1 MSAAVALPGTAPPG
15 AAGARMARLVVI
27 AALLFNLA
35 LAIANANGFPIRE
48 IHVVAAELVIVGAA
62 FLLVWN
68 RGEVFYVIAAALGGW
83 LVFAMVM
90 RMQFDPK
97 VLRDAFIPV
106 LFYLLGRYRGSPE
119 SGDRLVAAAIAVV
132 LAGALFEW
140 LFLDAFLRYVDVI
153 GYYVA
158 RGSVEAS
165 QAGEEPGLFI
175 SGLRFEG
182 RTLLPFLGEHRVS
195 SVFLEPVSLGN
206 FGPIVF
212 AWVLLRDRRRPL
224 ALAVKTAAILLLL
237 VLGDARFGI
246 YLCAAVVLAY
256 LAAPVVR
263 PGLVFAAPFL
273 AIVGLLAYAGMN
285 AGAPWDNS
293 ITGRLLFSGQL
304 LSTLDAGQALGL
316 APTTVDFVDSGYATM
331 LSQFGLFGAA
341 GMWAVYVF
349 GAPAEA
355 PDSWRYKLFVCL
367 YLILLLSISTSL
379 LTIKTAA
386 LLWFLAGAA
395 AAGRAPAPMP
405 APRPTPMPEA
415 TAAGREGR
423 PQAARGR

>member
-1 MSAAVALPGTAPPG
+1 MSATLALPEAASPGT
-15 AAGARMARLVVI
+15 AGARMARLVVI
-27 AALLFNLA
+27 GTLLFNLV
-35 LAIANANGFPIRE
+35 LAIANAQGFPIRE
-48 IHVVAAELVIVGAA
+48 IHVIAAELLLVGMA
-62 FLLVWN
+62 FLLIWN

-97 VLRDAFIPV
+97 VLRDAFIPI
-106 LFYLLGRYRGSPE
+106 LFYLLGRYHGSPE
-119 SGDRLVAAAIAVV
+119 SGDRLVNAAIALV

-140 LFLDAFLRYVDVI
+140 LFLDAFLRHVDVI

-165 QAGEEPGLFI
+165 QAGDEPGLFI

-212 AWVLLRDRRRPL
+212 AWVLMRDRHRPL
-224 ALAVKTAAILLLL
+224 ALVVKTAIIMYLL

-273 AIVGLLAYAGMN
+273 AIVGLLTYAGMN
-285 AGAPWDNS
+285 VGAPWDNS
-293 ITGRLLFSGQL
+293 ITGRFLFSGQL
-304 LSTLDAGQALGL
+304 LSTLDIGQAMGL
-316 APTTVDFVDSGYATM
+316 SRTTVDFVDSGYATM
-331 LSQFGLFGAA
+331 LSQFGLFGAT
-341 GMWAVYVF
+341 GMWALYVF
-349 GAPAEA
+349 GAPAET

-386 LLWFLAGAA
+386 LLWFLAGAS
-395 AAGRAPAPMP
+395 AAGQAPAPKA
-405 APRPTPMPEA
+405 APM
-415 TAAGREGR
+415 AAGREGR
-423 PQAARGR
+423 PAAAPAR